1 MQTFQ
6 AVSEIL
12 NKDDLIPGFKF
23 VGERANFGAV
33 FSEAYQVI
41 FLIATFTAFVWLV
54 WGIFEYIFA
63 GGDKT
68 GIANARKRITW
79 AIFGLIFVLLAYLI
93 AQWAAQVIL
102 SGSERLQPEQL
113 PIF

>member
-1 MQTFQ
+1 MAQP
-6 AVSEIL
+6 VGEIL
-12 NKDDLIPGFKF
+12 NDSKLIDGFKYD
-23 VGERANFGAV
+23 GATKIGPLL
-33 FSEAYQVI
+33 SDIYQVV

-63 GGDKT
+63 GGDKN
-68 GIANARKRITW
+68 GIASAKKRITW

-93 AQWAAQVIL
+93 AQWAGQVIL
-102 SGSERLQPEQL
+102 TDSKNLQPSQL